1 MTNTNDDEAETPQAP
16 PLDDD
21 GAAVACT
28 RQLEIRINFDA
39 ATEKLAIHQE
49 DGAQIIVSGPN
60 LRGFLGCIIDQHLQ
74 AFGRRATADLLDYLT
89 DVGGIPSTKG
99 LFDRLDG
106 LRPSTD
112 GAQPNEFCNLQDY
125 SPETGAR
132 RSTNADRQRRYR
144 ERRRNAETAKRN
156 ADRNAET
163 VTHRNADH
171 NAPPLQPDLLRC
183 RTPEGERTQ

>member
-1 MTNTNDDEAETPQAP
+1 MATTETPQAP

-21 GAAVACT
+21 SAAVACT
-28 RQLEIRINFDA
+28 RQLETGIKFDA
-39 ATEKLAIHQE
+39 ATEELVILQE
-49 DGAQIIVSGPN
+49 DGLGGEDALIIVSGPN
-60 LRGFLGCIIDQHLQ
+60 LRDFLGCIIDRHLQ
-74 AFGRRATADLLDYLT
+74 AFGRRATADLLGYLT

-144 ERRRNAETAKRN
+144 ERRRNAETVTP
-156 ADRNAET
+156 RNAET
-163 VTHRNADH
+163 VTPRNADH